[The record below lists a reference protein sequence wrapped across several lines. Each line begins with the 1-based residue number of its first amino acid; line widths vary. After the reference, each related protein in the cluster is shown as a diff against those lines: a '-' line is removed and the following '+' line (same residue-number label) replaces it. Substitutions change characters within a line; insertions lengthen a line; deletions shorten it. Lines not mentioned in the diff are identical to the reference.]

1 MSGIFGWS
9 YPPGCNGTPFDED
22 CQCQVC
28 GQFEDDCICPECATC
43 GDNGNPSCYEEGS
56 ECGMVK
62 NDLQKHSYDQ
72 AMIRAEAEA
81 QAEAGQLELLP
92 DLEPNE

>member
-1 MSGIFGWS
+1 
-9 YPPGCNGTPFDED
+9 
-22 CQCQVC
+22 
-28 GQFEDDCICPECATC
+28 
-43 GDNGNPSCYEEGS
+43 
-56 ECGMVK
+56 MVK